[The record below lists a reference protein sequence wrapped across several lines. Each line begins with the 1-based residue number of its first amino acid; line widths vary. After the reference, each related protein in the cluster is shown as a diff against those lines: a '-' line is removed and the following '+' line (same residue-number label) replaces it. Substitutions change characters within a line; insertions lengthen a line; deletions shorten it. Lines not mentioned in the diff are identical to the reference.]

1 METAKKLLSW
11 CVDAANLSTMT
22 SFTFELLK
30 RLNGCITSSCRR
42 KVSHAKCLEKIWGTF
57 HQERCSKS
65 FKSLWE
71 EFLVMSINCNDAD
84 PIFYQYITD
93 YIFEMALKEKFPIK
107 EKEACAETQET
118 LSYEEENSLR
128 FIAGYLLRA
137 IEKKIKHSSLLMK
150 KDILV
155 CILDLLEDDDE
166 PYDESSDWVK
176 LRDRGGLNHVS
187 NNMFMLLY
195 NMELEVKAYIASNTK
210 QPADRFNL
218 KDVLSKKL
226 QSNVDIEYYWELV
239 SENWGEKES
248 STLLSL
254 IIDHWITVR
263 GFAYASTWMEMYKN
277 ATKKK
282 VQKSKGIRKT
292 LLGSTSD
299 SVDECA

>member
-1 METAKKLLSW
+1 MQKL
-11 CVDAANLSTMT
+11 
-22 SFTFELLK
+22 
-30 RLNGCITSSCRR
+30 R
-42 KVSHAKCLEKIWGTF
+42 KP
-57 HQERCSKS
+57 
-65 FKSLWE
+65 
-71 EFLVMSINCNDAD
+71 LVMRKKIHC
-84 PIFYQYITD
+84 
-93 YIFEMALKEKFPIK
+93 
-107 EKEACAETQET
+107 
-118 LSYEEENSLR
+118 
-128 FIAGYLLRA
+128 GLLTKGHR
-137 IEKKIKHSSLLMK
+137 KKIKRSSLLMK

-187 NNMFMLLY
+187 NMFMLLY

-254 IIDHWITVR
+254 IIDHWITVH

-282 VQKSKGIRKT
+282 VQKSKGIRKHFWGQHQIP
-292 LLGSTSD
+292 LM
-299 SVDECA
+299 SVLRTIVLPVLSV